1 MSTIVEELVKQNPAQ
16 DMAPA
21 ADGTESEGSATAAP
35 GETPEDKAMLLLE
48 VIQCAVMLALDG
60 GLSVDSPSFLVELA
74 DDGSVS
80 VKGVDDSGTELAV
93 VSPLEDI
100 MAAMDE

>member
-1 MSTIVEELVKQNPAQ
+1 MSTVLEELVKMNPAQ
-16 DMAPA
+16 DTVA
-21 ADGTESEGSATAAP
+21 ADGTEVEGGTAAP

-60 GLSVDSPSFLVELA
+60 GLSVDTATFHIELA

-80 VKGVDDSGTELAV
+80 VMGVDDSGTELAV
-93 VSPLEDI
+93 VSTLDDI
-100 MAAMDE
+100 MTALGE